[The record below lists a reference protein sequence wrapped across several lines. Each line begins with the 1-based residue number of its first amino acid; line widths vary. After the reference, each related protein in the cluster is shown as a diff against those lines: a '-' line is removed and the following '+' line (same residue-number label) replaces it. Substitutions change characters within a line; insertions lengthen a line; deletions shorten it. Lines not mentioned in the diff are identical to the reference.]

1 MGNKKNHLYQVL
13 LITGIAV
20 TIFSLWGILVVTS
33 YRPLVP
39 ADTPVARDSAPG
51 LQHTPQHTSRP
62 RTTLRAVHTAQNSC
76 DPCDGG
82 KSIRATAPLSDPLY

>member
-20 TIFSLWGILVVTS
+20 TIFSLWGILVITS
-33 YRPLVP
+33 YLPQAPL
-39 ADTPVARDSAPG
+39 DTPVARDSASE
-51 LQHTPQHTSRP
+51 PQHTSRP
-62 RTTLRAVHTAQNSC
+62 RTTLRAMHTAQNSC

-82 KSIRATAPLSDPLY
+82 KSIRATVPLSDPLY